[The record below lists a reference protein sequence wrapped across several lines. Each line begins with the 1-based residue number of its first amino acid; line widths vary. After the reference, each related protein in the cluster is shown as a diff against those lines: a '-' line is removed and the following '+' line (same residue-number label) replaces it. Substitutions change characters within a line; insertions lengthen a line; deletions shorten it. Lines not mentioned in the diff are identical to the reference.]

1 MHEERNDN
9 KPGGKRGG
17 VLAGLF
23 VIAIGLVFLADRLG
37 ADLPEWLFTWPM
49 ILISLGIFAG
59 IKHGFRP
66 GGWLIM
72 LLIGGIFLADR
83 LYDGSVDLVPFLLP
97 GVLILV
103 GLMIMLRPWRNRQHP
118 HHGGCGSFRER
129 RRRYRKYRQD
139 TEAVLAN
146 EDFMEAVSVF
156 GGSQKSIF
164 SKNFKGGDVT
174 AIFGGNDLNLS
185 QADFTGTVVL
195 EVVNIFGGTTII
207 VPNRKSTRLNSSH

>member
-83 LYDGSVDLVPFLLP
+83 LYDGRSEEHTSELQS
-97 GVLILV
+97 
-103 GLMIMLRPWRNRQHP
+103 LMRI
-118 HHGGCGSFRER
+118 S
-129 RRRYRKYRQD
+129 Y
-139 TEAVLAN
+139 AVLCLKTKKRPKHN
-146 EDFMEAVSVF
+146 
-156 GGSQKSIF
+156 
-164 SKNFKGGDVT
+164 
-174 AIFGGNDLNLS
+174 
-185 QADFTGTVVL
+185 
-195 EVVNIFGGTTII
+195 
-207 VPNRKSTRLNSSH
+207 